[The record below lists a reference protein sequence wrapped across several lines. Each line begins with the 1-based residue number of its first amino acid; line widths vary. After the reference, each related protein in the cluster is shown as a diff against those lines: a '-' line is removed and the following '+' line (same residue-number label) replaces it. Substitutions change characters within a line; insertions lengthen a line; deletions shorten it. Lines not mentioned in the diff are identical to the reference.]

1 MKRTSLVLL
10 AGVIVAVAG
19 MNYWKNLKSPVITEI
34 IVPKSQT
41 TTALDSNKIY
51 DSTVPAQE
59 KVRSAKL
66 RPSTVLDE
74 SVQNLPAHL
83 SEMVLQE
90 KKALRTAAVDE
101 EEYRKL
107 LTDEDN
113 ISTSF
118 EILSNSGSKYADN
131 EERKRMLALS
141 HIARALQ
148 VAKGRE
154 QESALQGLENLL
166 VEEFK
171 DGLDP
176 ELKKSLAGDKVE
188 AFSLLLQSSPDRAQK
203 VRDKVKGSKLAPLI
217 EFAFAR
223 ENPAQNHV
231 VAQ

>member
-1 MKRTSLVLL
+1 MKRTSLAL
-10 AGVIVAVAG
+10 VAG
-19 MNYWKNLKSPVITEI
+19 AIAAAGGLIYWQNSKSPIITEI
-34 IVPKSQT
+34 IIPKTQK
-41 TTALDSNKIY
+41 TTAVDSNKT
-51 DSTVPAQE
+51 SEVLAPAQE
-59 KVRSAKL
+59 KARSSEP

-74 SVQNLPAHL
+74 SVENLPAHL
-83 SEMVLQE
+83 TEMVLQE
-90 KKALRTAAVDE
+90 KKALRTAVDE

-107 LTDEDN
+107 LTDENN
-113 ISTSF
+113 ISISI

-131 EERKRMLALS
+131 AERKRMLALS

-148 VAKGRE
+148 YAKGAALE
-154 QESALQGLENLL
+154 VALQGLENLL

-217 EFAFAR
+217 EYAFAR

-231 VAQ
+231 ISQ